1 MFPKPSEKIAI
12 ISPGLELSYTGLI
25 RRINAASQA
34 LSAQPADRVAIV
46 SENRPEWIIAF
57 HAIWQRQAVV
67 VPIDPGMPPKDMA
80 LIFADCHP
88 SVVYASQTTIDGV
101 REALVMADL
110 SSSVIDLARLD
121 ELPEGGDT
129 LTLPAPVSMQSLAA
143 LPYTSGTTGQPKG
156 VMLSY
161 ENLATSS
168 DAVRAEGYYVP
179 EETVMA
185 LLPFFHIL
193 PLQGAIIIP
202 LAAGC
207 TVAFAAGLQRED
219 IARTLREA
227 KITLFVGVPRL
238 YSMFHA
244 AISERVRAS
253 LVGRTLFALSRLIGN
268 QGFGRRIFGKVHRA
282 LGPNVRV
289 WISGGAKADPVMLK
303 EMWAL
308 GFRMIEGYGLTETA
322 PIVSFNPQDKPR
334 LGTAGLPVQGTEVR
348 IDDGEIIVRGKNVM
362 QGYYNKPEATAKVL
376 RDGWF
381 HTGDTGEFDKKGYL
395 VVTGRKDEMI
405 VLANGKN
412 IDPES
417 IEKQILSSTGLVQE
431 VAVLQVDGQLAAVI
445 QPQGDCSP
453 QGLQSAEKAIR
464 TEVLEPYNARVP
476 NYRRILQ
483 LRLTSDP
490 LPRTRL
496 GKLRRFLLK
505 DFFTAP
511 TPANQ
516 STTEEISDTAL
527 AQVCSFLSRRKK
539 LPARPDS
546 RLDLDLGLDSLDRLE
561 MAAYL
566 QSELGLTIA
575 EADLA
580 RATTVSEAVS
590 LARAATDGEVLQA
603 NDPFDGPV
611 EMPKLRK
618 GARSSARA
626 LLSFFMRRLFR
637 LRIEGLENLPEEP
650 CIIVANHESY
660 LDAPSLI
667 AKFPKRF
674 LARSVTWIKASS
686 VMERVVKFFSRGRNL
701 IVVHAKSDLAAT
713 LRSSAAV
720 IEAGYNLMVFPEGL
734 RSRDGGL
741 ASFRPGFAM
750 IACRTGVPVVPVAI
764 EGALEAMPYGKTF
777 PRFGKKI
784 CLKILSPL
792 RPEANETPEDLAD
805 CARSAI
811 ASIVEKDHARP

>member
-1 MFPKPSEKIAI
+1 MFPKPSERIAI
-12 ISPGLELSYTGLI
+12 TAPGVHLTYTGLI
-25 RRINAASQA
+25 RRINAAA
-34 LSAQPADRVAIV
+34 AVLAVAPGDRVAIV
-46 SENRPEWIIAF
+46 SENRPQWIYAF

-67 VPIDPGMPPKDMA
+67 VPVDPGMPAADMA
-80 LIFADCHP
+80 VIFADCRP
-88 SVVYASQTTIDGV
+88 AAVCASQSTRETVASALAQAGLTSNTVLLENFDSLADG
-101 REALVMADL
+101 
-110 SSSVIDLARLD
+110 
-121 ELPEGGDT
+121 PDT
-129 LTLPAPVSMQSLAA
+129 LPLSEPADPRALAA

-161 ENLATSS
+161 ENLSTSA
-168 DAVRAEGYYVP
+168 DAVRAQGYYRADDN
-179 EETVMA
+179 VMA

-193 PLQGAIIIP
+193 PLQGAIIVP
-202 LAAGC
+202 LSAGC
-207 TVAFAAGLQRED
+207 KVAFAAGLQRED
-219 IARTLREA
+219 IARTLREEE
-227 KITLFVGVPRL
+227 ITLFVGVPRL

-253 LVGRTLFALSRLIGN
+253 LVGRTLFGLSRLIGS
-268 QGFGRRIFGKVHRA
+268 QRFGHAIFGKVHRA

-289 WISGGAKADPVMLK
+289 WVTGGAKANLTMLK

-308 GFRMIEGYGLTETA
+308 GFRIIEGYGLTETA
-322 PIVSFNPQDKPR
+322 PIVSFNPQNQPR
-334 LGTAGLPVQGTEVR
+334 LGSAGLPVQGTEVR
-348 IDDGEIIVRGKNVM
+348 IDDGEIVVRGKNVM
-362 QGYYNKPEATAKVL
+362 LGYYNKPEATAKVI

-381 HTGDTGEFDKKGYL
+381 HTGDTGEFDTKGYL

-405 VLANGKN
+405 VLPNGKN
-412 IDPES
+412 IDPED
-417 IEKQILSSTGLVQE
+417 IERDLGASNTLVQE
-431 VAVLQVDGQLAAVI
+431 VAVLQVNGQLAAVI
-445 QPQGDCSP
+445 QPQAECSAT
-453 QGLQSAEKAIR
+453 GLDAAGKTIQTQVI
-464 TEVLEPYNARVP
+464 EPYNARVP
-476 NYRRILQ
+476 NYRRILH
-483 LRLTSDP
+483 LRMSGDP

-505 DFFTAP
+505 DFFTSEAATSQRP
-511 TPANQ
+511 DQAITDN
-516 STTEEISDTAL
+516 TL
-527 AQVCSFLSRRKK
+527 AQVCGFLSRRKK
-539 LPARPDS
+539 IQARPES

-561 MAAYL
+561 MAAFL

-580 RATTVSEAVS
+580 RAATVEEAVS
-590 LARAATDGEVLQA
+590 LARAATDDEVLQA
-603 NDPFDGPV
+603 GDPFDGPV

-637 LRIEGLENLPEEP
+637 LRIEGLENLPEKP

-667 AKFPKRF
+667 AKFPKKF
-674 LARSVTWIKASS
+674 LPRSVTWIKASNI
-686 VMERVVKFFSRGRNL
+686 MERIVRFLSRGRNI

-750 IACRTGVPVVPVAI
+750 IACRAGVPVVPVAI
-764 EGALEAMPYGKTF
+764 EGSLEAMPYGKTF

-784 CLKILSPL
+784 CLKILPAL
-792 RPEANETPEDLAD
+792 VPHAGETPEALAAR
-805 CARSAI
+805 ARSAI
-811 ASIVEKDHARP
+811 ASIVERDDARS